1 MLPSGHFL
9 CIWVVYSGIICIY
22 TGDNIHNRLSTCPL
36 SSLQQSSELEIL
48 RRQMPDVPLLF
59 AVISQEYMGISRRPT
74 QEQSVAVTIMSQI
87 YEQLCK
93 LGYLS
98 DDSYSQNL
106 SPSPSSISP
115 HDSPESN
122 PDLSFS
128 FIPVDT
134 IVTNFLD
141 FTPEL
146 LGFVQCNMRQQITS
160 AASSLHDA
168 HARCLQMLILY
179 AHDLARD
186 VLVTPKRISYA
197 KTKEEQLY
205 TQLMELASRKQS
217 EIKDL
222 VHAAIDEAT
231 ERLVQQVA
239 ELEFDDLQSSM
250 QAPDLKTA
258 KKYCFQIQE
267 LVFKELSK
275 QISDRLIGSVNYLR
289 ESVVGT
295 LQRCLEKLEDRTAA
309 GEYTGESSRALSQIL
324 DTAYNLEFNE
334 RTSTSAVRLFMERIK
349 QAFQGTTLKN
359 TKMDRPWREKYTR
372 QLIASL
378 SATRLSK
385 SICAQFRAR
394 VTSSHETFL
403 SAIKQLEMR
412 HSGRL
417 KESEGQ
423 RDTIRKVGCKLVWYL

>member
-1 MLPSGHFL
+1 M
-9 CIWVVYSGIICIY
+9 
-22 TGDNIHNRLSTCPL
+22 ST
-36 SSLQQSSELEIL
+36 
-48 RRQMPDVPLLF
+48 
-59 AVISQEYMGISRRPT
+59 RRPS
-74 QEQSVAVTIMSQI
+74 QEQSVVVTVMSQI

-98 DDSYSQNL
+98 DDSYSQSL
-106 SPSPSSISP
+106 SPSPSAVSP

-122 PDLSFS
+122 PDLTFN
-128 FIPVDT
+128 FVPVDT

-168 HARCLQMLILY
+168 HARCLQTLILY

-197 KTKEEQLY
+197 KTKEEKLY
-205 TQLMELASRKQS
+205 TQLVELASRKQS

-222 VHAAIDEAT
+222 VHAAIDEAI
-231 ERLVQQVA
+231 ESIVRQVV

-250 QAPDLKTA
+250 QAPDIKTA
-258 KKYCFQIQE
+258 KKYVLQIQE

-275 QISDRLIGSVNYLR
+275 QISDRLVSSVNLLR

-295 LQRCLEKLEDRTAA
+295 LQRCLERLEDSPTSV
-309 GEYTGESSRALSQIL
+309 GESLGDSSRALSQIL

-334 RTSTSAVRLFMERIK
+334 RTSTSAVRLFVERIK
-349 QAFQGTTLKN
+349 QAFQGPTLKN
-359 TKMDRPWREKYTR
+359 TKMDHAWREKYTR

-394 VTSSHETFL
+394 VTASHETFL

-423 RDTIRKVGCKLVWYL
+423 RDTIRKVGCARTLMYLYCAIVDIVFSFAGPHPKDGKTQPQ